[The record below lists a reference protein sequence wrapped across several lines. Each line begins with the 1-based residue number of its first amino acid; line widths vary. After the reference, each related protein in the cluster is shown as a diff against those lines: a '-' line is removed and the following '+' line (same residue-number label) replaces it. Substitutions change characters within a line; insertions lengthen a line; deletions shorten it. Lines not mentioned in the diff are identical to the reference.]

1 MGKDTVKLYSDINR
15 YLDKPI
21 VEKKKTEETL
31 PPLFENKQDIKV
43 NPEEVAIQESQEKIA
58 ELEQKLAELKD
69 KYENGN
75 KNKAFTG
82 GTAGLFAYTAILSN
96 LCEEKIS
103 IVEVPKIILKLEKFC
118 RRVKKPAV
126 TNLLALGITATSLAL
141 TVGLS
146 ALTFVTIG
154 KLNDK
159 SLHQNTEQELEEEKA
174 KLASLQQALA

>member
-31 PPLFENKQDIKV
+31 PPLFENKQDINV

-82 GTAGLFAYTAILSN
+82 GTAGLPPVDWLAKDCTAS
-96 LCEEKIS
+96 
-103 IVEVPKIILKLEKFC
+103 
-118 RRVKKPAV
+118 
-126 TNLLALGITATSLAL
+126 L
-141 TVGLS
+141 TVRIRRCAFTS
-146 ALTFVTIG
+146 SSFTPFQRSTFAIYCLRSLPRTE
-154 KLNDK
+154 K
-159 SLHQNTEQELEEEKA
+159 SIHVSGRYLYKDWFLPRFIWFLELI
-174 KLASLQQALA
+174 